1 MEHKIFLGKYR
12 VALNELEGPAELR
25 DHPFLFEADD
35 IVAEK
40 KVSLEL
46 VPAALLKPAVRE
58 KLEAEAA
65 AAKKLDQI
73 NIPALLDFG
82 IEDDQLVYVTEYVDG
97 TSAEEWVNGNGPMP
111 TGAVLR
117 IGLQVVSALGAAA
130 FQKISHH
137 AINPGNLVLV
147 PGQTAEGDWPLV
159 KVLHFVGVA
168 PMSLGTDE
176 AVAAF
181 DRSTHY
187 ASPEQLKQGTVD
199 FRSEIYSLGCTMW
212 FLLTGAPPLMVAK
225 GPVALHQTNIGLAV
239 DKLQGM
245 PKRVRRLLAQMLSVD
260 REARPHDPLGFYRQI
275 QDCLAQVD
283 RRETMA
289 RRFGVPFLS
298 RTKLFRNP
306 ARRPL
311 PRKALALAAVLLAI
325 GAVAAFILP
334 AYLHHQRV
342 IQAEEPIGVPIGVP
356 DAVASAPPVTAASAP
371 VQNQTQPPNATVD
384 SAKTETASKDSAAI
398 VSRNEVTPPV
408 QPATVAPNEP
418 QTIPPTAVQA
428 PPDAMVA
435 ESKSKTAETTA
446 PAAAAHPESA
456 PVISKAKTDA
466 PTNQDEPLPARAVTP
481 EVRRAEPAP
490 PSEGPE
496 EAAVTSSRT
505 EKPKEAEPRVV
516 AKPRSKKSETA
527 KKSSRKS
534 QRETEIDDA
543 EREASMPPVP
553 RGSMRAKF
561 VGVTADGQ
569 WMLMLPSHKV
579 VVVPP
584 PPSYP

>member
-12 VALNELEGPAELR
+12 VALNELEVPAELR

-82 IEDDQLVYVTEYVDG
+82 IEDDQLVYVTKYVDG

-398 VSRNEVTPPV
+398 VSRNEVPPPV

-466 PTNQDEPLPARAVTP
+466 PTNQDESLPARAVTP

-543 EREASMPPVP
+543 EREASMPRGT

>member
-12 VALNELEGPAELR
+12 VSLDELDGPAELR
-25 DHPFLFEADD
+25 DHPLLLEAED

-46 VPAALLKPAVRE
+46 IPAASLKPAVLE

-65 AAKKLDQI
+65 VAKKLNHI

-82 IEDDQLVYVTEYVDG
+82 IEDDELVYVTEYVDG
-97 TSAEEWVNGNGPMP
+97 TSAEEWVNSHGPMP
-111 TGAVLR
+111 TSAVLR
-117 IGLQVVSALGAAA
+117 IGLQVVSTLGAAA
-130 FQKISHH
+130 FQQISHH

-168 PMSLGTDE
+168 PLSLGTDV

-181 DRSTHY
+181 DRSTQY
-187 ASPEQLKQGTVD
+187 ASPEQLTQGTVD
-199 FRSEIYSLGCTMW
+199 FRSEIYSLGATMW

-239 DKLQGM
+239 DKLHGM
-245 PKRVRRLLAQMLSVD
+245 PKRVRRLLGQMLSVD

-275 QDCLAQVD
+275 QDCLAQVE

-298 RTKLFRNP
+298 RKAAFPNP
-306 ARRPL
+306 ARRRIPM
-311 PRKALALAAVLLAI
+311 RALALAAVLLAL
-325 GAVAAFILP
+325 GTVVAFVLP

-342 IQAEEPIGVPIGVP
+342 IQAQEPIGVPIGVP
-356 DAVASAPPVTAASAP
+356 DALASATPATAANAP
-371 VQNQTQPPNATVD
+371 AQNQTQPPSATVD
-384 SAKTETASKDSAAI
+384 SAKTETARTDSAAI
-398 VSRNEVTPPV
+398 ASRKEVTPPV
-408 QPATVAPNEP
+408 QPGPVASTRAETAPPTVA
-418 QTIPPTAVQA
+418 AA
-428 PPDAMVA
+428 PPASSPNASVA
-435 ESKSKTAETTA
+435 KSESKA
-446 PAAAAHPESA
+446 PAPI
-456 PVISKAKTDA
+456 ISKAQTEA
-466 PTNQDEPLPARAVTP
+466 ATNQDEPLPARAVAP
-481 EVRRAEPAP
+481 EVRRAEPVP

-496 EAAVTSSRT
+496 EAAAPSSRT
-505 EKPKEAEPRVV
+505 EKPKDVSPKVV
-516 AKPRSKKSETA
+516 AKARSKKSETSE
-527 KKSSRKS
+527 KPSRKS
-534 QRETEIDDA
+534 QKEKEINAA
-543 EREASMPPVP
+543 EREDERDASMPPVP

-569 WMLMLPSHKV
+569 WMLMLPSRKV

>member
-1 MEHKIFLGKYR
+1 MESKIFLDKYR
-12 VALNELEGPAELR
+12 VSLDELESPGELR
-25 DHPFLFEADD
+25 DHPLLLEAED

-46 VPAALLKPAVRE
+46 VPAASLKPAVLE

-65 AAKKLDQI
+65 AAKKLNHI

-82 IEDDQLVYVTEYVDG
+82 IEEDQLVYVTEYVDG
-97 TSAEEWVNGNGPMP
+97 TSAEEWVNSHGPMP

-137 AINPGNLVLV
+137 AINPGNLILV

-168 PMSLGTDE
+168 PTSIDTHEG
-176 AVAAF
+176 VAAF

-187 ASPEQLKQGTVD
+187 ASPEQLKQGLVD

-239 DKLQGM
+239 DKLHGM
-245 PKRVRRLLAQMLSVD
+245 PKRVRRLLAQILSID

-275 QDCLAQVD
+275 QECLAQVD

-289 RRFGVPFLS
+289 RRFGVPLLS
-298 RTKLFRNP
+298 RTRMFRNP
-306 ARRPL
+306 AHRRVPM
-311 PRKALALAAVLLAI
+311 KALALAAILLTI
-325 GAVAAFILP
+325 SAVAAFVLP
-334 AYLHHQRV
+334 AYLHHKRV

-356 DAVASAPPVTAASAP
+356 DASGSATPAATANAV

-384 SAKTETASKDSAAI
+384 SAKTETIPTDSAA
-398 VSRNEVTPPV
+398 VASRNDVAPPV
-408 QPATVAPNEP
+408 QPGPVAPNET
-418 QTIPPTAVQA
+418 QTAPPAVAQA
-428 PPDAMVA
+428 PPAPA
-435 ESKSKTAETTA
+435 PETRAIAPESKPAETTA
-446 PAAAAHPESA
+446 PAPRTESA
-456 PVISKAKTDA
+456 PVISKTKTDA
-466 PTNQDEPLPARAVTP
+466 ATTQDEPLSARAVAP

-496 EAAVTSSRT
+496 DAAVASSRI
-505 EKPKEAEPRVV
+505 EKPKDAEPKVSR
-516 AKPRSKKSETA
+516 KSRSKKSQ
-527 KKSSRKS
+527 KSPHKS
-534 QRETEIDDA
+534 QDEMEIDEA

-584 PPSYP
+584 PRSYP

>member
-12 VALNELEGPAELR
+12 VALNELDGPAELR
-25 DHPFLFEADD
+25 DHPFLYEADD

-46 VPAALLKPAVRE
+46 VPAAGLKPAVLE
-58 KLEAEAA
+58 QLEAEAA
-65 AAKKLDQI
+65 AAKKIDHI

-82 IEDDQLVYVTEYVDG
+82 SEEDQLIYVTEHVDG
-97 TSAEEWVNGNGPMP
+97 TSAEEWVNSNGPMP

-168 PMSLGTDE
+168 PTSVDTCEG
-176 AVAAF
+176 VAAF

-260 REARPHDPLGFYRQI
+260 REARPQDPLAFYRQI

-289 RRFGVPFLS
+289 RRFGVPLLS
-298 RTKLFRNP
+298 RKTVFKNP
-306 ARRPL
+306 ARRHL
-311 PRKALALAAVLLAI
+311 PRKALALAAVLLAL
-325 GAVAAFILP
+325 GAVAAVVLP
-334 AYLHHQRV
+334 TYLHHKR
-342 IQAEEPIGVPIGVP
+342 IIKAEEPIGVPVGVP
-356 DAVASAPPVTAASAP
+356 DVVASAPPVTAANAP
-371 VQNQTQPPNATVD
+371 AQNQTQPPDATVEP
-384 SAKTETASKDSAAI
+384 AKTETASNDSAAI
-398 VSRNEVTPPV
+398 ASRNEVAPPAPPAPAV
-408 QPATVAPNEP
+408 SPETQTAPPTVAQAPDATVA
-418 QTIPPTAVQA
+418 
-428 PPDAMVA
+428 
-435 ESKSKTAETTA
+435 ESQSKVPETTA
-446 PAAAAHPESA
+446 PATHTESA
-456 PVISKAKTDA
+456 PVIAEAKTEA
-466 PTNQDEPLPARAVTP
+466 STNRDEPLPARPVTP

-490 PSEGPE
+490 PSEGTE
-496 EAAVTSSRT
+496 EAAVASSRT
-505 EKPKEAEPRVV
+505 AKPKEAEPKVV
-516 AKPRSKKSETA
+516 AKTRSRKSETA

-534 QRETEIDDA
+534 QREREIEMDDA

-561 VGVTADGQ
+561 VGVTPDGQ
-569 WMLMLPSHKV
+569 WMLMLPSRKV
-579 VVVPP
+579 VLVPP
-584 PPSYP
+584 PQSYP